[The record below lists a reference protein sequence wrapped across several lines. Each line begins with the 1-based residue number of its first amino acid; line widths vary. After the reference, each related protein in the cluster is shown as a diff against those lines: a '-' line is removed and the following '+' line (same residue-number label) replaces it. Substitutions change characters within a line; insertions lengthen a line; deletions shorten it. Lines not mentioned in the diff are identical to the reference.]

1 MYFDISFMIW
11 MILGSTGTFIAEH
24 LELTSAEKG
33 LMVAIPVLGGAL
45 LRIPMGLLADR
56 LGGKKMGI
64 IGMILTMVPLIWGWL
79 LADGLNEIY
88 ALGFLLGIAGASFAV
103 ALPLASRWYPKEY
116 RGLAMGITGAG
127 NSGTVLATLFGPRL
141 AETYGWN
148 AVFGLALIP
157 LFIVLVIFCLC
168 AKDCPT
174 AIRPTKIVE
183 YQRVLRRK
191 ETWLF
196 SFFYSLSFGGFA
208 GLTSYLSIFFLD
220 QYDLDKV
227 TAGDLVTF
235 IVLAGSCARPIGGYL
250 GDRYGGLSMLF
261 WLFIGAFVTLF
272 LAGILPPLY
281 VSIPLL
287 LATFLFLGSA
297 NGAVFQAI
305 SEYFMKEVG
314 LLTGIVGA
322 AGGLGGFFLPN
333 ILGMFK
339 QWTNSYMYGFWLI
352 SAAVLTAVYLV
363 AKLQKGI
370 AHDRRQKEEQ
380 IETATSLK

>member
-1 MYFDISFMIW
+1 
-11 MILGSTGTFIAEH
+11 
-24 LELTSAEKG
+24 
-33 LMVAIPVLGGAL
+33 
-45 LRIPMGLLADR
+45 
-56 LGGKKMGI
+56 
-64 IGMILTMVPLIWGWL
+64 
-79 LADGLNEIY
+79 
-88 ALGFLLGIAGASFAV
+88 
-103 ALPLASRWYPKEY
+103 
-116 RGLAMGITGAG
+116 
-127 NSGTVLATLFGPRL
+127 
-141 AETYGWN
+141 
-148 AVFGLALIP
+148 
-157 LFIVLVIFCLC
+157 
-168 AKDCPT
+168 
-174 AIRPTKIVE
+174 
-183 YQRVLRRK
+183 
-191 ETWLF
+191 
-196 SFFYSLSFGGFA
+196 
-208 GLTSYLSIFFLD
+208 
-220 QYDLDKV
+220 
-227 TAGDLVTF
+227 
-235 IVLAGSCARPIGGYL
+235 
-250 GDRYGGLSMLF
+250 MLF